1 MAAFPVVV
9 KNQYNSKTL
18 PLGQTGDAVAD
29 NYGITARNAVAKL
42 EKLWPHRA
50 EKAGGSKT
58 LFDKISKTIDQNL
71 AKNPNHPQWLA
82 FKQWRDTG
90 KVPATLRTDLA
101 KRALGIGYSEAA
113 RAQQHKKGFL
123 DSFLGQLLVM
133 GAEVAVG
140 AWAGPWAAAAVG
152 GGFGYVKD
160 HSILGVIKGGI
171 QGYAA
176 GQIGEWGAAGWNE
189 AATNAGLIEKG
200 ISAGGAIARG
210 LAGSFGAGSLLNV
223 AATGALAIA
232 AANAAKPA
240 KPGAPAK
247 PVTTNDLA
255 TAGGKSLVD
264 EQAAQQ
270 RKDDRIQGV
279 ANIAEARMARRQSL
293 LAVGAHTGAGDPRRI
308 GTMPKARG
316 VIATPSGRSPV
327 IATPRAVA
335 A

>member
-18 PLGQTGDAVAD
+18 PLGQPGAVVAE
-29 NYGITARNAVAKL
+29 NYGITVKNAAAKL
-42 EKLWPHRA
+42 EKLWLHRG
-50 EKAGGSKT
+50 EKEGGSKT
-58 LFDKISKTIDQNL
+58 LFDKISRTIDQNL
-71 AKNPNHPQWLA
+71 AKTPNHPQWLA

-90 KVPATLRTDLA
+90 KVPTALHKDLA
-101 KRALGIGYSEAA
+101 VRALGIGYSEAA
-113 RAQQHKKGFL
+113 RSQQHKKGFL
-123 DSFLGQLLVM
+123 DSFLGQILVM

-152 GGFGYVKD
+152 GGLGYVKD
-160 HSILGVIKGGI
+160 HSILGVVKGGI

-176 GQIGEWGAAGWNE
+176 GKIGEWGAAGWNS
-189 AATNAGLIEKG
+189 AATNAGFVEKA
-200 ISAGGAIARG
+200 ISAGGEIAKG
-210 LAGSFGAGSLLNV
+210 ITGSFGAGSLLNV

-232 AANAAKPA
+232 AANAAKGI

-247 PVTTNDLA
+247 PVTTDDLA

-270 RKDDRIQGV
+270 RKNDRIQGV